1 MNNIIEEGELAHR
14 GEEVKNRA
22 VKFQFPNLNIEV
34 GESVTPDSCHNYNRE
49 KVGRNLTADK
59 TKTLAGSTPALFNYN
74 Y

>member
-22 VKFQFPNLNIEV
+22 VKFQFPNTNRRSR
-34 GESVTPDSCHNYNRE
+34 ESVTPDFCHNYDMD
-49 KVGRNLTADK
+49 KAGRNLTADK
-59 TKTLAGSTPALFNYN
+59 TKTLAGSTPALFNYI